1 MNGREGQMKQTLTQ
15 LSIFVENR
23 PGRLF
28 GICSLLGDGGI
39 NIRAITIAESEGFG
53 VLRIIVDRPDDA
65 FDILKM
71 AGYTANVADIVA
83 VDVVDRPGGLAEVL
97 RVLNDAGI
105 NVEYMYGFV
114 DRSSDNALVAF
125 RFENPDDAVKV
136 LKSNNIKVVGN
147 KGVKKA

>member
-1 MNGREGQMKQTLTQ
+1 MKLTLTQ

-28 GICSLLGDGGI
+28 AVCSLLGDGGI

-53 VLRIIVDRPDDA
+53 ILRIIVDRPDDA

-83 VDVVDRPGGLAEVL
+83 VDIVDRPGGLAEVL

-125 RFENPDDAVKV
+125 RFENPDDAIKV
-136 LKSNNIKVVGN
+136 LKSNNIKVVCN

>member
-1 MNGREGQMKQTLTQ
+1 MKLTLTQ

-28 GICSLLGDGGI
+28 SICSLLGDGGI

-53 VLRIIVDRPDDA
+53 ILRIIVDRPDDA
-65 FDILKM
+65 LDILKM

-83 VDVVDRPGGLAEVL
+83 VDIVDRPGGLAEVL

-125 RFENPDDAVKV
+125 RFENPDDAVRI
-136 LKSNNIKVVGN
+136 LKSNDIRVVGN
-147 KGVKKA
+147 KIPKNTRGGEK

>member
-1 MNGREGQMKQTLTQ
+1 MKQTLTQ

-28 GICSLLGDGGI
+28 SISSLLGDGGI

-53 VLRIIVDRPDDA
+53 ILRIVVDRPDDA

-71 AGYTANVADIVA
+71 AGYTANIADIVA
-83 VDVVDRPGGLAEVL
+83 VDIVDKPGGLASVL

-114 DRSSDNALVAF
+114 DRSSENALVAF
-125 RFENPDDAVKV
+125 RFENPEDAIKV
-136 LKSNNIKVVGN
+136 LRSNDIKVVGN
-147 KGVKKA
+147 KAAKKA

>member
-1 MNGREGQMKQTLTQ
+1 MKLTLTQ

-28 GICSLLGDGGI
+28 SVCSLLGDGGI

-53 VLRIIVDRPDDA
+53 ILRVIVDRPDDA
-65 FDILKM
+65 FDVLKM
-71 AGYTANVADIVA
+71 AGYTANVTDVVA
-83 VDVVDRPGGLAEVL
+83 VDIVDKPGGLAGVL
-97 RVLNDAGI
+97 KVLNDAGI

-125 RFENPDDAVKV
+125 RFENPEDAIKV
-136 LKSNNIKVVGN
+136 LKSNDIKVVGN
-147 KGVKKA
+147 KSSKKA